1 MGHESHCDPMWWSV
15 SHHSH
20 ITFCDGVHTKK
31 KKIMETFFAGWN
43 VSQILYSVKHTLDDN
58 EKGFQYGYES
68 SRIVR

>member
-1 MGHESHCDPMWWSV
+1 
-15 SHHSH
+15 
-20 ITFCDGVHTKK
+20 
-31 KKIMETFFAGWN
+31 METFFAGWN

>member
-1 MGHESHCDPMWWSV
+1 MNLIVTLCGGPCLISLISPFAMEF
-15 SHHSH
+15 
-20 ITFCDGVHTKK
+20 TLKKK